1 MDKIWLASYP
11 PGVRHEI
18 SVDRPASLKALLEHS
33 CARFADR
40 PAFTH
45 MGTQLSYGELDRLS
59 RHFGAFLQNE
69 LGLAKG
75 DRIAVMMPNC
85 LQQPVAVLGA
95 LRAGLAVVNVN
106 PMYTAGELAHQ
117 LNNAGA
123 AAIVVLENF
132 AATLEKA
139 RAEVAPLRHV
149 VVTQLGDLLP
159 APQGWVVNT
168 VVKRVK
174 HMVPEWSLPGA
185 WHLRDALALGGRRTL
200 HEVEIGSSDL
210 AFLQYTGGTTG
221 RPKGAMLSHGN
232 LVANVE
238 QTIAWLGG
246 SLEDGEETIVTALP
260 LYHVFALTA
269 NLLTFL
275 RLGANNV
282 LITDPRDLKHLV
294 ATLKSTRFSAI
305 TGVNTLFDALL
316 DAPGIEAVA
325 QHNQGALK
333 VAVAG
338 GMALQR
344 SVAERWQKLFGR
356 LLLQGYGL
364 SEASPIVC
372 GDRIDATEFT
382 GKLGL
387 PLPSTEVA
395 ILDETGQPVPLD
407 TPGEICV
414 RGPQV
419 MTGYW
424 NAPAETDNVF
434 TSDGWLRTG
443 DIGRM
448 DAAGY
453 VEFVDRRK
461 DIIVVSG
468 FKAFPA
474 EIEDAVREHPLVK
487 DAGVVGVPDGR
498 TGESVALFVVPRD
511 PSLTVEM
518 LREHCAG
525 RLTAYKR
532 PKTIELRADLP
543 RTSLGKVLRRQLK
556 DEAMQAAQAHA
567 AA

>member
-1 MDKIWLASYP
+1 MDKIWLDSYP
-11 PGVRHEI
+11 PGVPHAI
-18 SVDRPASLKALLEHS
+18 TADRPASLKTLLEHS

-45 MGTQLSYGELDRLS
+45 MGARMIYAELDRMT

-69 LGLAKG
+69 LGLAPC

-95 LRAGLAVVNVN
+95 LRAGLVVINVN
-106 PMYTAGELAHQ
+106 PMYTASELAHQ
-117 LNNAGA
+117 LADA
-123 AAIVVLENF
+123 KASAVVVLENF
-132 AATLEKA
+132 AATVQKA
-139 RAEVAPLRHV
+139 LPETAVRDV

-159 APQGWVVNT
+159 LPQGWVVNT
-168 VVKRVK
+168 LVKRVK
-174 HMVPEWSLPGA
+174 HMVPEWSLPRS
-185 WHLRDALALGGRRTL
+185 WNLPDALRAGERQPLHDVALAPG
-200 HEVEIGSSDL
+200 DL

-221 RPKGAMLSHGN
+221 RAKGAMLSHGN

-246 SLEDGEETIVTALP
+246 SLVEGEETVVTALP

-269 NLLTFL
+269 NLLVFL
-275 RLGANNV
+275 KLGANNV

-294 ATLKSTRFSAI
+294 ATLRQVRFSAI
-305 TGVNTLFDALL
+305 TGVNTLFEALL
-316 DAPGIEAVA
+316 DAPGFEGVCR
-325 QHNQGALK
+325 HNRGALK
-333 VAVAG
+333 VAVSG

-344 SVAERWQKLFGR
+344 DVAERWQKATGR

-364 SEASPIVC
+364 TECSPIVC
-372 GDRIDATEFT
+372 GDRVDATAYT

-395 ILDETGQPVPLD
+395 LLDESGQPVPLG
-407 TPGEICV
+407 TAGEICV

-419 MTGYW
+419 MRGYW
-424 NAPAETDNVF
+424 NAPAETTNAF
-434 TSDGWLRTG
+434 TQDGWLRTG

-453 VEFVDRRK
+453 VQFVDRSK

-474 EIEDAVREHPLVK
+474 EIEDVVKEHPWVK
-487 DAGVVGVPDGR
+487 DAGAVGVPDER
-498 TGESVALFVVPRD
+498 TGEAVALFVVPRE
-511 PSLTVEM
+511 PGLTVEA
-518 LREHCAG
+518 LRAHCAE
-525 RLTAYKR
+525 RLTPYKR
-532 PKTIELRADLP
+532 PKFIELRDDLP
-543 RTSLGKVLRRQLK
+543 RTAIGKVLRRQLK
-556 DEAMQAAQAHA
+556 QEAIVARERVEA
-567 AA
+567 